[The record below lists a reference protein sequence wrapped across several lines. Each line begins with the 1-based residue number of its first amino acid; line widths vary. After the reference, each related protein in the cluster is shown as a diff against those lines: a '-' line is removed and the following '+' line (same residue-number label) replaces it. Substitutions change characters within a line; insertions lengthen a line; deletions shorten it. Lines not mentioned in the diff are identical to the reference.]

1 MTTRQQFFNNTAAN
15 WEDQCNNPRLHA
27 FLEQFVPS
35 FGLKAG
41 QNILDAGTG
50 TGILIP
56 FLHKAL
62 GSKGH
67 ITAID
72 YAQNMV
78 DICKNRYA
86 HLPNLT
92 VIVANAENL
101 KFPNRTFDA
110 VTCFGLFPHLENKK
124 DALQQFHRVL
134 KPNGKL
140 IIAHAL
146 SRKEIRNHHKNAP
159 PEIASDELPE
169 EDVMRRLLHQAG
181 FDNIS
186 IVDKTGSY
194 LCTSTK
200 AN

>member
-1 MTTRQQFFNNTAAN
+1 MTKRQQFFNNAAAN
-15 WEDQCNNPRLHA
+15 WEDQFNNSRLHA

-50 TGILIP
+50 IGILIP

-92 VIVANAENL
+92 VIVADAENL
-101 KFPNRTFDA
+101 QFPNRTFDA
-110 VTCFGLFPHLENKK
+110 ITCFGLFPHLENKK

-146 SRKEIRNHHKNAP
+146 SSQEIRNHHKNAP

-169 EDVMRRLLHQAG
+169 KDAMRRLLHQAG